1 MGSFQYL
8 SGLGLVGSACIRILA
23 AYVLFLALSR
33 LSSRSYLRHALL
45 LLFLT
50 GAGFYWAIVA
60 AESLRPIFPTHTAIH
75 SVAADQF
82 VLTDSDTTT
91 IAVPFSWD
99 RRLELAIVVLVCA
112 YAAGLIIML
121 FRLVRR
127 RRILR
132 MTITRARPISP
143 DFEGVF
149 ERACQHLGISRCR
162 ILELPGLGSP
172 GTAYT
177 WKPLILLPDGLD
189 LCLDKEQF
197 VDVLYHELIHIRRL
211 DFFWN
216 TLGEL
221 VGCVLFFHPAVWLA
235 LSKLGR
241 ERELACDEAVMELR
255 QGRRPDYALCLTRL
269 ARRRVL
275 GCQIEAPSH
284 LALLDSFLA
293 LRVQKLLEEK
303 RRRTWG
309 KQSAVFSAG
318 LVALLVFVA
327 GWSSLSLA
335 IELVRPIAN
344 NASTMVP
351 AGHSTASKRV
361 RADGGKLHA
370 VPSKVKNLPPSPPAL
385 HEGQP
390 EPDENASHAP
400 AGGNIDAL
408 IAPRQVESRVP
419 PREADERSTWDEA
432 APSAS
437 AQSPISWRRTIAGA
451 AISAL
456 EHVALG
462 GRDKDIDKGGGRTP
476 ADH

>member
-1 MGSFQYL
+1 
-8 SGLGLVGSACIRILA
+8 
-23 AYVLFLALSR
+23 
-33 LSSRSYLRHALL
+33 
-45 LLFLT
+45 
-50 GAGFYWAIVA
+50 
-60 AESLRPIFPTHTAIH
+60 
-75 SVAADQF
+75 
-82 VLTDSDTTT
+82 
-91 IAVPFSWD
+91 
-99 RRLELAIVVLVCA
+99 
-112 YAAGLIIML
+112 
-121 FRLVRR
+121 
-127 RRILR
+127 
-132 MTITRARPISP
+132 
-143 DFEGVF
+143 
-149 ERACQHLGISRCR
+149 
-162 ILELPGLGSP
+162 
-172 GTAYT
+172 
-177 WKPLILLPDGLD
+177 
-189 LCLDKEQF
+189 
-197 VDVLYHELIHIRRL
+197 
-211 DFFWN
+211 
-216 TLGEL
+216 
-221 VGCVLFFHPAVWLA
+221 LFFHPAVWLA

-385 HEGQP
+385 HEGPP

-419 PREADERSTWDEA
+419 PREVDERSTWDEA
-432 APSAS
+432 VPSAS
-437 AQSPISWRRTIAGA
+437 PQSPISWRRTIAGA